1 MFKQLQNSFLLRI
14 YFSKTELERLL
25 LLSGLFSICLTVIR
39 IVYTDQW
46 RFAWL
51 TWNLFL
57 ALVPY
62 LITRFAIHHP
72 SWIENRWK
80 FAGMFMAWL
89 LFLPNS
95 FYIITD
101 LFHLEINQYVPL
113 WFDLALIFSFAWN
126 GILLGV
132 VSIRQ
137 MEKMMQLNF
146 PFITEWQFVYPIML
160 LNAFGVYI
168 GRYMRYNSW
177 DVIASPFQLT
187 QDIIYMLIHPIHYR
201 FDWSMILCY
210 SVFMT
215 LIFLAMKRMSKSL
228 W

>member
-1 MFKQLQNSFLLRI
+1 
-14 YFSKTELERLL
+14 
-25 LLSGLFSICLTVIR
+25 
-39 IVYTDQW
+39 
-46 RFAWL
+46 
-51 TWNLFL
+51 
-57 ALVPY
+57 
-62 LITRFAIHHP
+62 
-72 SWIENRWK
+72 
-80 FAGMFMAWL
+80 
-89 LFLPNS
+89 
-95 FYIITD
+95 
-101 LFHLEINQYVPL
+101 
-113 WFDLALIFSFAWN
+113 
-126 GILLGV
+126 
-132 VSIRQ
+132 

-187 QDIIYMLIHPIHYR
+187 QDIIYMLIHPIRYR